1 VALLPSAAG
10 FFFVHRVGSRAA
22 TGFYGDKETSLAY
35 YPEKRPDI
43 MAFKSN
49 LETPEAEAARLA
61 QAPEGSTNHA
71 LSSMP
76 VNIHG
81 RIQDLM
87 IELPSFEGDP
97 KHTIVVVPF
106 YSDHY
111 GTADDPTLPRRRY
124 NYGWTCIVIASDDPR
139 CKAAGHR
146 VSIPE
151 YQLRRGTLRT
161 LPSAIE
167 EALAQP
173 LTIESATNA
182 GLLTVREPIAAPLE
196 IQ

>member
-1 VALLPSAAG
+1 
-10 FFFVHRVGSRAA
+10 
-22 TGFYGDKETSLAY
+22 
-35 YPEKRPDI
+35 
-43 MAFKSN
+43 MAFKTT

-61 QAPEGSTNHA
+61 ESPEGSTNHA

-97 KHTIVVVPF
+97 KHTVVVVPF

-111 GTADDPTLPRRRY
+111 GNLDEPPLPRRRY
-124 NYGWTCIVIASDDPR
+124 NFAWTCIVVASDDPR

-151 YQLRRGTLRT
+151 YQLRRGTIRT
-161 LPSAIE
+161 LRPAIE
-167 EALAQP
+167 EALEQP
-173 LTIESATNA
+173 LTIESATKA
-182 GLLTVREPIAAPLE
+182 GLLGTPAPAAAAELG
-196 IQ
+196 